1 MITISH
7 VVALSNNNVIG
18 VDNNLP
24 WNLKTDL
31 AHFKD
36 YTTNKIIVMGRKT
49 FESIGRP
56 LPNRKNLIVSN
67 TLNEI
72 NGASIYKN
80 TEEAIKSAEDICI
93 NDEIYNEIGSGVDVL
108 IDDGSHL
115 CYSQIT
121 TVNIAC
127 GGFVNS
133 GGIVIIEDTH
143 TSYIK
148 GFSGFNSKAFLKL
161 VQEIIGCMHARSP
174 RLLREKKNALANLS
188 PDNIFKNNVDSIRI
202 FESIFAFKIVKDLQ
216 VSKEIPSFAKPSK
229 PIEDRRRDSK
239 RW

>member
-72 NGASIYKN
+72 NGAYIYKS
-80 TEEAIKSAEDICI
+80 TEEAIKNAKEMCI
-93 NDEIYNEIGSGVDVL
+93 NNEIYNEI
-108 IDDGSHL
+108 
-115 CYSQIT
+115 
-121 TVNIAC
+121 
-127 GGFVNS
+127 
-133 GGIVIIEDTH
+133 VIIGGGYLFRDTLKI
-143 TSYIK
+143 T
-148 GFSGFNSKAFLKL
+148 NKL
-161 VQEIIGCMHARSP
+161 VLSEVDCEIDGDVFYPKINLEEWNEVSSKKFIKDSDNDFDFVVKVYE
-174 RLLREKKNALANLS
+174 RL
-188 PDNIFKNNVDSIRI
+188 
-202 FESIFAFKIVKDLQ
+202 
-216 VSKEIPSFAKPSK
+216 
-229 PIEDRRRDSK
+229 
-239 RW
+239 

>member
-72 NGASIYKN
+72 NGAYIYKS
-80 TEEAIKSAEDICI
+80 TEEAIKNAKEMCI
-93 NDEIYNEIGSGVDVL
+93 NNEIYNEI
-108 IDDGSHL
+108 
-115 CYSQIT
+115 
-121 TVNIAC
+121 
-127 GGFVNS
+127 
-133 GGIVIIEDTH
+133 VIIGGGYLFRDTLKI
-143 TSYIK
+143 T
-148 GFSGFNSKAFLKL
+148 NKL
-161 VQEIIGCMHARSP
+161 VLSKVDCEIDGDVFYPKINLEEWNEVSS
-174 RLLREKKNALANLS
+174 KKFIKDS
-188 PDNIFKNNVDSIRI
+188 DNDFNFV
-202 FESIFAFKIVKDLQ
+202 VK
-216 VSKEIPSFAKPSK
+216 VY
-229 PIEDRRRDSK
+229 K
-239 RW
+239 RF

>member
-18 VDNNLP
+18 IDNNLP

-72 NGASIYKN
+72 NGAYIYKS
-80 TEEAIKSAEDICI
+80 TEEAIKNAKEMCI
-93 NDEIYNEIGSGVDVL
+93 NNEIYNEI
-108 IDDGSHL
+108 
-115 CYSQIT
+115 
-121 TVNIAC
+121 
-127 GGFVNS
+127 
-133 GGIVIIEDTH
+133 VIIGGGYLFRDTLKI
-143 TSYIK
+143 T
-148 GFSGFNSKAFLKL
+148 NKL
-161 VQEIIGCMHARSP
+161 VLSEVDCEIDGDVFYPKINLEEWNEVSSKKFIKDSDNDFNFVVKVYE
-174 RLLREKKNALANLS
+174 RL
-188 PDNIFKNNVDSIRI
+188 
-202 FESIFAFKIVKDLQ
+202 
-216 VSKEIPSFAKPSK
+216 
-229 PIEDRRRDSK
+229 
-239 RW
+239 